1 MMEVAVD
8 RQVEKVAVDAALE
21 AQLIV
26 AWAGEA
32 GEERRLGW
40 WRTDMVAEFGGEDLF
55 RRLMPRTSDWAVLQV
70 VREAVRRRDAE
81 LRSKVHDPD
90 QVVSLFRLGF
100 TLDERVDERLQELKR
115 RGSWAPLSKLQELRQ
130 SGWDRGVFEAWVKEH
145 GPARFEA
152 SPAGR
157 QLSGAPPVEL
167 GTLVRQLVGALAPL
181 SEEYPLPHFR
191 RKR

>member
-1 MMEVAVD
+1 VVEPRGRVSVMEVAVD

-70 VREAVRRRDAE
+70 VREAAR
-81 LRSKVHDPD
+81 LRS
-90 QVVSLFRLGF
+90 
-100 TLDERVDERLQELKR
+100 
-115 RGSWAPLSKLQELRQ
+115 
-130 SGWDRGVFEAWVKEH
+130 
-145 GPARFEA
+145 
-152 SPAGR
+152 
-157 QLSGAPPVEL
+157 
-167 GTLVRQLVGALAPL
+167 
-181 SEEYPLPHFR
+181 
-191 RKR
+191 